1 MGSKLLERTLLGT
14 PAALPRVGGGGMGWA
29 EGEWGGEGNGVNGGQ
44 GRGCDSQLP
53 IESGTYNT
61 VKASFWP
68 WLPGQILALA
78 FR

>member
-1 MGSKLLERTLLGT
+1 
-14 PAALPRVGGGGMGWA
+14 MGWA